1 MHIKKKEE
9 KIMALDG
16 FGNRLKAVR
25 QDRGYTQKQ
34 LADLLG
40 VQKLIMFYLLN

>member
-1 MHIKKKEE
+1 
-9 KIMALDG
+9 MALDG

-40 VQKLIMFYLLN
+40 VTEHEGVIIGLN